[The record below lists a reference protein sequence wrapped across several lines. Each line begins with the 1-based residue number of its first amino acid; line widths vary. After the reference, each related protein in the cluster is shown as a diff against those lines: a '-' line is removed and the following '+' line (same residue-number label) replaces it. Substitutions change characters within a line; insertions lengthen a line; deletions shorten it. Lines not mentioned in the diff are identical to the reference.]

1 MCRNRTGSDPFTVL
15 LVVMMLVA
23 APVAQQAPTPVF
35 RSDVDL
41 VVVDVVVRDRNG
53 AVVRGLTA
61 ADFDVR
67 EDDKPQQV
75 TSFDVEE
82 ITESRQLA
90 PVPELLKPGTPVPV
104 AAPAL
109 PIPSRREDLAGR
121 RLIVLLFDLSSMQ
134 PEELERVTRA
144 AADYVDTQ
152 MSGADLV
159 AVATIDTTL

>member
-1 MCRNRTGSDPFTVL
+1 MCRIRTGSDPFTVL

-23 APVAQQAPTPVF
+23 APVAQQTPTPVF

-67 EDDKPQQV
+67 EDDKSQQV

-82 ITESRQLA
+82 IATTPQPGA
-90 PVPELLKPGTPVPV
+90 PLPQVLKPGTPAASSAAADTPV
-104 AAPAL
+104 
-109 PIPSRREDLAGR
+109 RREDLSGR
-121 RLIVLLFDLSSMQ
+121 RLIVLLFDFSSMQ
-134 PEELERVTRA
+134 PDEL
-144 AADYVDTQ
+144 
-152 MSGADLV
+152 
-159 AVATIDTTL
+159 